1 MKNKFLPIAV
11 FLVLFGAF
19 YRVFRLEFL
28 PDLPNFAPL
37 MAIAFCGG
45 MFLPGRLA
53 WTIPVGALLISDLFL
68 NAHYGVSLVS
78 WSMPIVYACY
88 VLAVFIGTKLRGA
101 GLLAMLGATVANAVI
116 FYLVTNTLAW
126 WGNPQYMQT
135 FAGLIQSLTVGLP
148 GFPPTWTFF
157 RNSLAGDLIFTALF
171 AGAFYLARNRSAE
184 PNLCRQESSL

>member
-1 MKNKFLPIAV
+1 MKNKFLPIAI

-68 NAHYGVSLVS
+68 NAHYGASLMD
-78 WSMPIVYACY
+78 WTMPIVYACY
-88 VLAVFIGTKLRGA
+88 VLAVFVGTRLRGA
-101 GLLAMLGATVANAVI
+101 GLLALLGATVGNAVV

-126 WGNPQYMQT
+126 LGNPLYPQT

>member
-28 PDLPNFAPL
+28 PALPNFAPL

-53 WTIPVGALLISDLFL
+53 WTIPVGALFFSDLFL
-68 NAHYGVSLVS
+68 NAHYGVSLLS
-78 WSMPIVYACY
+78 WSMPVVYACY
-88 VLAVFIGTKLRGA
+88 VLAVLLGTKLRGA
-101 GLLAMLGATVANAVI
+101 GLLAMLGATVGNAVV

-126 WGNPQYMQT
+126 LGNPLYPQT
-135 FAGLIQSLTVGLP
+135 IAGLIQSLTVGLP